1 MQSASD
7 LPPPPG
13 VLGFDWLGLPL
24 PEEAS
29 GEMASEGPPE
39 EPPAVPNWLGNG
51 SDMGDSDGTFDPGAV
66 VGVVG
71 VVVAAKPPGGVSPA
85 EGVGDNGVGDNDVDG
100 AASVAGPGDTL
111 GVNGW

>member
-1 MQSASD
+1 
-7 LPPPPG
+7 
-13 VLGFDWLGLPL
+13 
-24 PEEAS
+24 
-29 GEMASEGPPE
+29 MASEGPPE